1 MSRRARITVLELG
14 ASPTAWASCHAL
26 GADDWI
32 VVAQQSDEPAR
43 DFGER
48 VRLRAR
54 RLRKEDA
61 QIEAVDVYTAP
72 DSDAPRSLARRGVI
86 AALGEQMAIGG
97 RFTVWSDPNE
107 GARQDAELSAILAQ
121 LGPLLA
127 DRQIAMNHQTCEP
140 DERSGVRYAI
150 PRPDPTGFEGLTD
163 FDELETIPE

>member
-1 MSRRARITVLELG
+1 M
-14 ASPTAWASCHAL
+14 AWASCHAL

-43 DFGER
+43 DFSER

-61 QIEAVDVYTAP
+61 EIEAVDVYTAP
-72 DSDAPRSLARRGVI
+72 HSDGPRSLARRRVI
-86 AALGEQMAIGG
+86 AALGEQMAVGG
-97 RFTVWSDPNE
+97 RFTLWSDPGE
-107 GARQDAELSAILAQ
+107 GPRQDAELSAILAQ

-150 PRPDPTGFEGLTD
+150 PRPAPTGFEELTD
-163 FDELETIPE
+163 FGELDSIPE